1 MIRSISSVHP
11 NITGLGVISAIAR
24 GTKRRFKRST
34 FSGTTGSLAT
44 SYLLGEVVFEAARD
58 VARLVGL
65 GEDKVEEKHRE
76 RRIVCQR

>member
-1 MIRSISSVHP
+1 MILSISTVHS

-24 GTKRRFKRST
+24 GTKSRLKRST

-58 VARLVGL
+58 VARLVGV
-65 GEDKVEEKHRE
+65 GEEAIKKYENK
-76 RRIVCQR
+76 C

>member
-1 MIRSISSVHP
+1 MILSISSVHS
-11 NITGLGVISAIAR
+11 NITGLGVITATAR
-24 GTKRRFKRST
+24 GTKSRLKRST
-34 FSGTTGSLAT
+34 FSGTTGSLAA

-65 GEDKVEEKHRE
+65 GEDIVEEEHRE